1 MLESGFKRNV
11 MYAVEQW
18 HLLSG
23 GKVLKEIPKDAVE
36 RVNHIDVTDVPRN
49 G

>member
-11 MYAVEQW
+11 MYAVEHW